1 MIWDFF
7 FSVIGSPSVPR
18 GIVTATTV
26 PKGSPLTSNLAAA
39 LQQQQQLK
47 QQQVNP
53 SPRTVPSQLKPT
65 PTSIPSSH
73 TDHSS
78 NSTSA
83 NTDQGSLAS
92 SSSQQSA
99 PDSALPESIT
109 PPPTSSSAPVAT
121 LPSQSPQISPSL
133 LAQATTLSSQLLAAN
148 SLLQHRN
155 AAGGENSLSP
165 TTAITPQ
172 ISPELLTQVSSYLNI
187 PNPAVSKASTQDG
200 LNSSLVHSEAVSTT
214 DSGEG
219 LTQDA
224 NAESMLK
231 STFVYICVVNQ
242 W

>member
-1 MIWDFF
+1 MSILLF
-7 FSVIGSPSVPR
+7 FSVIGSTSVPR

-47 QQQVNP
+47 QQHVNP

-78 NSTSA
+78 NSTS
-83 NTDQGSLAS
+83 DQGSLAS

-109 PPPTSSSAPVAT
+109 PPPTSSSAPIAT

-155 AAGGENSLSP
+155 ATGGENSLSP

-200 LNSSLVHSEAVSTT
+200 LNFSQVHSEAVSTT

-219 LTQDA
+219 MTQDA
-224 NAESMLK
+224 SAESTLK
-231 STFVYICVVNQ
+231 SMFVCIISGNF
-242 W
+242 